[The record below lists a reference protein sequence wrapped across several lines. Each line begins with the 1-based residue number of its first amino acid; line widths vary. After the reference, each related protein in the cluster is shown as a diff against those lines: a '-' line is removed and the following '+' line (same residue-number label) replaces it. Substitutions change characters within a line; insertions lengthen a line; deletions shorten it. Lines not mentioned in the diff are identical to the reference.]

1 MKKLSILIIED
12 EVLIGLALKKLLS
25 QAGYQ
30 VCGPAASGEEAIES
44 TRKENPDV
52 VLMDIRLMGAMDGIE
67 AARQIKV
74 FSSAMLI
81 FTTGYQ
87 DPDLRERAMALNP
100 TAYIIKPISWRDIDA
115 IIRSNQSTQESPG

>member
-1 MKKLSILIIED
+1 
-12 EVLIGLALKKLLS
+12 
-25 QAGYQ
+25 
-30 VCGPAASGEEAIES
+30 
-44 TRKENPDV
+44 
-52 VLMDIRLMGAMDGIE
+52 MDIRLMGAMDGIE